1 MNKQIN
7 GRKKAL
13 PYRILGKKMQREGGK
28 ETTIRNP
35 AGNATD
41 MA

>member
-13 PYRILGKKMQREGGK
+13 LPYRILGRKCRGK
-28 ETTIRNP
+28 EGERKQLETQQEMLRI
-35 AGNATD
+35 
-41 MA
+41 

>member
-13 PYRILGKKMQREGGK
+13 PYRILGKKCRGK
-28 ETTIRNP
+28 EGKRKQLETQQEMLWI
-35 AGNATD
+35 
-41 MA
+41 